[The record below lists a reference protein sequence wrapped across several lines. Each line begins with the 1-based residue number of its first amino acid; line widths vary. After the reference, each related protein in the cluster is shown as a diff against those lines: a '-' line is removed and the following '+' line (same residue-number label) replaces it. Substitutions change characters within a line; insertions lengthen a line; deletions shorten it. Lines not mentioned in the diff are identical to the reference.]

1 MIFRGKYFF
10 LSNFYPCRIEY
21 EGLVYQNAEA
31 AYQAQKELDFEK
43 RKSYQLLNPYDAK
56 LRGRSANLR
65 PDWEDVKDSIMYE
78 IVLAK
83 FQQNPEFKWLLMDVV
98 DPIVEEN
105 TWNDTYWGVCRGS
118 GLNKLGEILMVVRNK
133 IIEDSVEE
141 WVNPWKNSYF

>member
-21 EGLVYQNAEA
+21 DGLVYQNAEA

-56 LRGRSANLR
+56 RCGRSANLR

-78 IVLAK
+78 IILAK
-83 FQQNPEFKWLLMDVV
+83 FQQNPDLKWLLIDVV

-105 TWNDTYWGVCRGS
+105 TWNDTYWGVCRGK
-118 GLNKLGEILMVVRNK
+118 GLNKLGEILTMVRQIFLEN
-133 IIEDSVEE
+133 D
-141 WVNPWKNSYF
+141 NG

>member
-10 LSNFYPCRIEY
+10 LSNFYPCRIDY

>member
-21 EGLVYQNAEA
+21 DGLVYQNAEA

-83 FQQNPEFKWLLMDVV
+83 FQQNPEEVAIDGCCRS
-98 DPIVEEN
+98 
-105 TWNDTYWGVCRGS
+105 YCRG
-118 GLNKLGEILMVVRNK
+118 KCME
-133 IIEDSVEE
+133 
-141 WVNPWKNSYF
+141 